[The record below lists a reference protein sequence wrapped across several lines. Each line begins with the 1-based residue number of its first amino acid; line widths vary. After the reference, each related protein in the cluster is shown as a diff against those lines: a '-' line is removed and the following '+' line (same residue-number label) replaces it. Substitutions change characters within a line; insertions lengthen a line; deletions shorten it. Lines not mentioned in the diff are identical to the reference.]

1 MEKIQ
6 SHAIKDIWRIREG
19 LLLEVHRF
27 KTLGHCWVRSK
38 KSVKQ
43 IRGCKG
49 LTELKEDYCDSYT
62 KKTFPK
68 GTLIYNTVPVEPE
81 TNKDNFKFEI
91 KSSGGSIFSRN
102 AEEMKNILND
112 IEKTINTYE

>member
-6 SHAIKDIWRIREG
+6 SHAIKDIWRVREG
-19 LLLEVHRF
+19 LLLEVHKF
-27 KTLGHCWVRSK
+27 KTLGHCWIRSK

-62 KKTFPK
+62 KKTYPK

-81 TNKDNFKFEI
+81 MNKNNFKFEI
-91 KSSGGSIFSRN
+91 KSSGGSIFGKNS
-102 AEEMKNILND
+102 EEIKEILDD
-112 IEKTINTYE
+112 IEKAINAY